1 MSNFFSQKSLFRYM
15 YTVKR
20 INTEEKAK
28 VIAVVWGTEFMH
40 KDDFEE

>member
-1 MSNFFSQKSLFRYM
+1 M